1 MKTVNSLIEKL
12 YKDAKDLITHKQKN
26 DQAEYKVFLKN
37 LIVQVSR
44 KFKQSHFLGS
54 HQAHGGWGARPLQKE
69 WLWIDPERGR
79 CRSWRV

>member
-12 YKDAKDLITHKQKN
+12 YKDAKDLITPKQKN

-54 HQAHGGWGARPLQKE
+54 H
-69 WLWIDPERGR
+69 
-79 CRSWRV
+79 

>member
-26 DQAEYKVFLKN
+26 DQAEYKEFLKN

-44 KFKQSHFLGS
+44 KYQYSHFLGS
-54 HQAHGGWGARPLQKE
+54 Y
-69 WLWIDPERGR
+69 
-79 CRSWRV
+79 